1 MTDRKVYLRMHQF
14 KALQADIADALF
26 DADTQDCVDYNIQ
39 HPDGSVSYND
49 EGQEFFACYY
59 DQAETIL
66 NGGGIEPDG

>member
-1 MTDRKVYLRMHQF
+1 MTDRKVYLPMYQF

-26 DADTQDCVDYNIQ
+26 EAEACNFGDYSIR
-39 HPDGSVSYND
+39 HSDGSISYND
-49 EGQEFFACYY
+49 EGQELFASYY

>member
-1 MTDRKVYLRMHQF
+1 MTDIKVYLPMHQF

-26 DADTQDCVDYNIQ
+26 EAGDCNFGDYTIL
-39 HPDGSVSYND
+39 HSDGSVSYND
-49 EGQEFFACYY
+49 EGQELFACYY